1 MKSADLLAE
10 TADLLRERAARRAAE
25 AELHAPEFC
34 VLDYLD
40 TRENGLSRIIANL
53 LDPSGSH
60 GQGVKFLE
68 AFMRWIGLE
77 SGWFDDIRTAKVFL
91 ELPTAAAGGR
101 GFIDILVKI
110 GRRALAIENKPDAI
124 DQPLQVARYLD
135 DLEHQCRDGH
145 CLVYLSGFG
154 GGPSAASIEPARLD
168 REVKERAL
176 VLTDYPRLIEWLQL
190 CMECSRAPAVT
201 VMLEGL
207 VRHIG
212 KRFMGTGDVREQSDL
227 IDLVVRDSDTLEP
240 ALAIIEAGALIRT
253 RLIEGVIA
261 SVAEAARRRGWH
273 IGRADLGP
281 NRHTAITVRFGSRSS
296 LGFGLGADTASYG
309 CLYYGLNSVNEIR
322 LPAGLRAAMKSLLGS
337 PKSTKA
343 WPAWKMVGPNDR
355 YFPLPVNA
363 DRTFWLAAQNG
374 SLASMVVDFMNAV
387 EKQLRS
393 DKLLTVVRS
402 R

>member
-1 MKSADLLAE
+1 
-10 TADLLRERAARRAAE
+10 
-25 AELHAPEFC
+25 
-34 VLDYLD
+34 
-40 TRENGLSRIIANL
+40 
-53 LDPSGSH
+53 
-60 GQGVKFLE
+60 
-68 AFMRWIGLE
+68 
-77 SGWFDDIRTAKVFL
+77 
-91 ELPTAAAGGR
+91 
-101 GFIDILVKI
+101 
-110 GRRALAIENKPDAI
+110 
-124 DQPLQVARYLD
+124 
-135 DLEHQCRDGH
+135 
-145 CLVYLSGFG
+145 
-154 GGPSAASIEPARLD
+154 
-168 REVKERAL
+168 
-176 VLTDYPRLIEWLQL
+176 
-190 CMECSRAPAVT
+190 
-201 VMLEGL
+201 
-207 VRHIG
+207 
-212 KRFMGTGDVREQSDL
+212 MGTGDVREQSDL